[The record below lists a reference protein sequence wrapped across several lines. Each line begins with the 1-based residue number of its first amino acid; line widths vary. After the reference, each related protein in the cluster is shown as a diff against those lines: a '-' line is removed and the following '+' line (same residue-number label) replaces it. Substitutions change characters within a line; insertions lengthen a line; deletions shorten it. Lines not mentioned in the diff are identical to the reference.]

1 MLFRYLVISAAI
13 AILASGCFYSSQP
26 TDSPIGTNCK
36 SQTMGLMFLS
46 RPDTTCEQSAQPPVS
61 NAQPPVPNVPPG
73 PANAN

>member
-1 MLFRYLVISAAI
+1 MLFRYLVIPAMI

-46 RPDTTCEQSAQPPVS
+46 RPDTTCEQSAQPPV
-61 NAQPPVPNVPPG
+61 PGVPPG